1 MSLFVERVHLLTKKT
16 LIVSDINVYFRE
28 KLGYGKHRLRNLH
41 SKQLVDFITRPVM
54 NGAEC
59 DPCNYRPIS
68 GLPVLSRVIER
79 HVYNTLCTFLCDKNL
94 IFSRQSG
101 FRKNLRTE
109 TAFIRIIDD
118 LFNLDKY
125 RVSGVVLID
134 YCKEFYIVEHE
145 LLLKKLEAYGIVNT
159 ELKWCRSYL
168 TGRNE

>member
-1 MSLFVERVHLLTKKT
+1 MSIEASIERVHLLNKET
-16 LIVSDINVYFRE
+16 LIVSDINIDFRE
-28 KLGYGKHRLRNLH
+28 KLGHGKYRLRNLH
-41 SKQLVDFITRPVM
+41 SKQLVDFITRPV

-68 GLPVLSRVIER
+68 VLPVLSRVIER
-79 HVYNTLCTFLCDKNL
+79 HVHNTLCTFLCDNNL

-101 FRKNLRTE
+101 FRKNHRTE

-134 YCKEFYIVEHE
+134 YCKEFYIVDHE

-159 ELKWCRSYL
+159 PPRILLPTELRK
-168 TGRNE
+168 